1 MDFEYRLNQLEARLN
16 NIIRIGVVSSLNI
29 EDCTVKV
36 VFQEF
41 DNSLVSY
48 DLPVM
53 VKQSLQNKDYY
64 LPDVNEQ
71 VICIFLATGLES
83 GFVLGSLYNEEDK
96 PVVNNANKRS
106 VTFSDG
112 SYIEYDRENHELN
125 ISAKNINLTGDLN
138 ITGNIKATGNIN
150 GADIEASGSISDSK
164 SSINKMRTIYNSHAH
179 TNQGASPPSELM

>member
-1 MDFEYRLNQLEARLN
+1 MNFEYRLNQLEARLN
-16 NIIRIGVVSSLNI
+16 NLVRIGEVSSVN
-29 EDCTVKV
+29 EKDCTVKV

-41 DNSLVSY
+41 DNNLVSY

-53 VKQSLQNKDYY
+53 VKQSLVNKDYY

-96 PVVNNANKRS
+96 PLIANANKRS
-106 VTFSDG
+106 ITFSDG
-112 SYIEYDRENHELN
+112 AYIEYDREKHELN
-125 ISAKNINLTGDLN
+125 ISAKTMNLKGDLN
-138 ITGNIKATGNIN
+138 INGNIKATGNIN
-150 GADIEASGSISDSK
+150 GADIEANGALSDNK
-164 SSINKMRTIYNSHAH
+164 SSIAKMRTIYNSHEH